1 MNRPLNPIEKGVAS
15 AVVALLSLVV
25 VSQVTEYQRHTEAL
39 AVRTLMHAL
48 RDAMQLKAAG
58 LGGIADPNA
67 HVLAGANPI
76 AWLDEPPANYA
87 GEVRDADAGTM
98 KEGTWVFDPRDNTL
112 KYLSFSGPIITF
124 GGARL
129 LKFKVEW
136 FRQSTLSGSAGQE
149 NHRAGLAL
157 VGADGV
163 IH

>member
-1 MNRPLNPIEKGVAS
+1 MKRSLNPLEKGVAS
-15 AVVALLSLVV
+15 MVALLLSLAVIH
-25 VSQVTEYQRHTEAL
+25 QIGDYQRHTEAL

-48 RDAMQLKAAG
+48 RDAMRLKAAG

-76 AWLDEPPANYA
+76 AWLDAPPANYA
-87 GEVRDADAGTM
+87 GEVAGADNGTM
-98 KEGTWVFDPRDNTL
+98 KEGTWVFDPRDKTL

-149 NHRAGLAL
+149 NRRASL
-157 VGADGV
+157 VLTGAEGV

>member
-1 MNRPLNPIEKGVAS
+1 MNRPLTLIEK
-15 AVVALLSLVV
+15 VVTSVVVVLLSLAVV
-25 VSQVTEYQRHTEAL
+25 HQITDYQRHTEAL

-48 RDAMQLKAAG
+48 RDAMRLKAAG

-67 HVLAGANPI
+67 HVLAGTNPI

-87 GEVRDADAGTM
+87 GEVNGADVETM
-98 KEGTWVFDPRDNTL
+98 KEGTWVFDPRDKTL
-112 KYLSFSGPIITF
+112 NYLSFSEPVITF
-124 GGARL
+124 SRARL

-136 FRQSTLSGSAGQE
+136 FRKSTLSGSAGQE